1 MTDTTRT
8 IAAISTPPGKGGV
21 ALIRI
26 SGKDAFTIASR
37 CFQTYG
43 EKPLSARTPRTAVRG
58 DILLEGDRI
67 DDGIAF
73 LFPAPHS
80 YTGEDTVEITCHG
93 GTLVTR
99 AVLDAVIAA
108 GASPA
113 LPGEFT
119 RRAYLNGHLTLT
131 EAEAIGNLLEASSM
145 GQIKLASRESRTHL
159 SRALAAL
166 HDETVMLLSSLF
178 ACIDYPEEDLAE
190 LSNEELAARLDGLL
204 AEMDRLLATYRTGRS
219 VSEGISTVICGRPNV
234 GKSSLY
240 NILCREDAA
249 IVTDVA
255 GTTRDVLERAI
266 PLGDL
271 LLRLCDTAGIR
282 ETSDPVEQIGVSRSR
297 DRMNEA
303 DLILAVFDGS
313 APLTEEDNTLIEAL
327 QGTHATVVICL
338 NKSDL
343 GTADM
348 HTLHSLFPHI
358 LTLSAKQEAESAREA
373 LTALLTQLFTD
384 GSIRIGEDAILTGA
398 RQFAALR
405 SARELTASAHDAL
418 TAGMPVDIA
427 CSELERALGALAE
440 LDGRAVTEEVVAGI
454 FSHFCVG
461 K

>member
-1 MTDTTRT
+1 MTDTRT

-21 ALIRI
+21 ALIRV
-26 SGKDAFTIASR
+26 SGADAFRIADK
-37 CFQTYG
+37 CFLTHG
-43 EKPLSARTPRTAVRG
+43 EVPLSGRSPRTAVRG
-58 DILLEGDRI
+58 DIILDGAKI

-73 LFPAPHS
+73 TFPAPHS
-80 YTGEDTVEITCHG
+80 YTGENTVEITCHG
-93 GTLVTR
+93 GALVTR

-119 RRAYLNGHLTLT
+119 RRAYMNGHLTLT

-166 HDETVMLLSSLF
+166 HDETVLLLSSLF

-190 LSNEELAARLDGLL
+190 LSNEELISRLYALIRN
-204 AEMDRLLATYRTGRS
+204 MDTLLATYRTGRS
-219 VSEGISTVICGRPNV
+219 VAEGISTVICGRPNV

-240 NILCREDAA
+240 NLLCREDAA

-255 GTTRDVLERAI
+255 GTTRDVLERTV
-266 PLGDL
+266 PLGEV
-271 LLRLCDTAGIR
+271 LLRLCDTAGIH
-282 ETSDPVEQIGVSRSR
+282 ETYDPVEQIGVSRSR
-297 DRMNEA
+297 DRMREA

-313 APLTEEDNTLIEAL
+313 APLSDEDMDLINTLKATE
-327 QGTHATVVICL
+327 ATVIACI

-343 GTADM
+343 GEADM
-348 HTLHSLFPHI
+348 SVVRSSFAHTVS
-358 LTLSAKQEAESAREA
+358 LSAKHGEQAAHEAFSA
-373 LTALLTQLFTD
+373 LITHLFTD
-384 GSIRIGEDAILTGA
+384 GHIRIGEDAILTGA
-398 RQFAALR
+398 RQFAALTHAR
-405 SARELTASAHDAL
+405 DFAVSARDAIQSGIP
-418 TAGMPVDIA
+418 ADIA

-440 LDGRAVTEEVVAGI
+440 LDGRAVSEEVVAGI